1 MVPMKLSGE
10 EKTMGDLVVFV
21 CFNMAELCGQKMQWI
36 MLIMTN
42 KADAYDIYNVGKQSV
57 HWLFVPNLEFIYV
70 YTAPPLKT

>member
-1 MVPMKLSGE
+1 MKLSGE

-42 KADAYDIYNVGKQSV
+42 KADAYDIYNVGKQ
-57 HWLFVPNLEFIYV
+57 
-70 YTAPPLKT
+70 